1 MKGFYLLMAAIIS
14 AMITTAVYFQFFR
27 FLHWYQVGAAFLVIF
42 LVAYLFVRQSEKDEN
57 FKK

>member
-14 AMITTAVYFQFFR
+14 ALITTAVYFQLFR
-27 FLHWYQVGAAFLVIF
+27 FLHWYQINAAFLLIF
-42 LVAYLFVRQSEKDEN
+42 LVAYFFIQNSEKDEN